1 MASCQRR
8 FKPRQQGGL
17 RTGELDNLVFDDAAD
32 LLGETGAA
40 HLVGMGEI
48 VAGGRSKP
56 KAAMARALN
65 LSHCW

>member
-1 MASCQRR
+1 
-8 FKPRQQGGL
+8 
-17 RTGELDNLVFDDAAD
+17 
-32 LLGETGAA
+32 
-40 HLVGMGEI
+40 MGEI